1 MANFT
6 WTSTSTTAGNYSTA
20 SNWTPS
26 SGFSLNNAT
35 EDLFIGDGVITTSYT
50 ISMQTNT
57 GNTTP
62 LDLLTIQD
70 TNALFK
76 LDSTAAKTMTF
87 THDAGT
93 SGVVVT
99 AGTLSF
105 AGAGAGAQKI
115 VTNAVSVS
123 NTGSITSNAT
133 GTLTVAKTLALSA
146 GTISFASGLLAIGAT
161 TGTATVSGIGSLN
174 VSGGQLSLGTFNMS
188 AGTLTQSGG
197 LFTNS
202 GAATFSGGTETFSGT
217 ALFQAGTVNLNTAL
231 TLNAGTIQALT
242 GGGGI
247 SVASGTVITM
257 GGGTLDGTQGGVA
270 NAGTI
275 TGTGAV
281 LGAITG
287 AGTLLATGGTLEIGS
302 AQSNAS
308 PVWQIASAS
317 ALRFDANASADT
329 VTFNSTADGDLALN
343 GGAITFTD
351 TISGMNVGASAT
363 APTNFIDLLGT
374 AGVTISSGG
383 TVTGG
388 ATTDTIV
395 LSTGQTLT
403 LSGVVTNG
411 NSTWYAITKS
421 DGSGG
426 TELFLNSVICYAEG
440 TAILTDRGEVAVES
454 LQAGDRVI
462 TLQDGQPVPMAITWT
477 GNRHIDLL
485 GHPRPYTAAPV
496 RIRAGAFGDDLPR
509 RDLLVSPAHGIYVD
523 GKLVPANLL
532 INHMT
537 IVQDMDAA
545 SVSYH
550 HIELERHALILAEGL
565 TSESYL
571 DTGNRAYFDNAG
583 LAYVA
588 HPEFHVNAGLKT
600 WEDDACAPLAI
611 DAETVAP
618 IWHSLA
624 ARAETLGYS
633 RPALATTADAD
644 IFLEANGRRLRPV
657 ASADGRYSFMLPAG
671 TKALTLR
678 SRATAPAALNP
689 LSGDWRPLGVAVRGM
704 TLRAGDDHIVIP
716 ADHPGLTNGWHTV
729 ERNAED
735 LWRWTAGAAT
745 LPLPAIATPMM
756 LDIEIANTATYILAE
771 TVAEQRLAA

>member
-1 MANFT
+1 MASTFT
-6 WTSTSTTAGNYSTA
+6 WVNG
-20 SNWTPS
+20 
-26 SGFSLNNAT
+26 
-35 EDLFIGDGVITTSYT
+35 
-50 ISMQTNT
+50 
-57 GNTTP
+57 
-62 LDLLTIQD
+62 
-70 TNALFK
+70 
-76 LDSTAAKTMTF
+76 
-87 THDAGT
+87 
-93 SGVVVT
+93 
-99 AGTLSF
+99 
-105 AGAGAGAQKI
+105 
-115 VTNAVSVS
+115 
-123 NTGSITSNAT
+123 AT
-133 GTLTVAKTLALSA
+133 GTWANPADWTANSGTPTNTDTALFLNAGVATLAARPGTPETVNISNSGATLNISNTLTLNISSDANAALIMSA
-146 GTISFASGLLAIGAT
+146 GTINLTGLREFLNFNNATLSGGQINLSGSTTAISLLNNAGAFTLSGATITAGANKGEISIGTQISFASV
-161 TGTATVSGIGSLN
+161 VSGRFQITGLTAN
-174 VSGGQLSLGTFNMS
+174 VSAGKIVENTF
-188 AGTLTQSGG
+188 TQSGG
-197 LFTNS
+197 AL
-202 GAATFSGGTETFSGT
+202 AHSGGTINIAGAAIFSAGTDTFSGT
-217 ALFQAGTVNLNTAL
+217 ALFQAGTVSLNNTNGI
-231 TLNAGTIQALT
+231 TVNGGTVQALS

-247 SVASGTVITM
+247 AIASGTVITM

-302 AQSNAS
+302 AQSDAS

-440 TAILTDRGEVAVES
+440 TAILTERGEVAVES
-454 LQAGDRVI
+454 LQAGDRVV

-485 GHPRPYTAAPV
+485 AHPRPYTAAPV

-600 WEDDACAPLAI
+600 WEKDACAPLAI

-689 LSGDWRPLGVAVRGM
+689 LSGDWRPLGVAVRGI

-756 LDIEIANTATYILAE
+756 LDIEIAATATYVLANA
-771 TVAEQRLAA
+771 TADQRLAA

>member
-1 MANFT
+1 MASTFTWVNGATANWALAAAWTANSGTPGAADTVLFLNAGVASIAANFAAPET
-6 WTSTSTTAGNYSTA
+6 VNF
-20 SNWTPS
+20 SN
-26 SGFSLNNAT
+26 SGATLNINNTFSLN
-35 EDLFIGDGVITTSYT
+35 
-50 ISMQTNT
+50 
-57 GNTTP
+57 
-62 LDLLTIQD
+62 
-70 TNALFK
+70 
-76 LDSTAAKTMTF
+76 
-87 THDAGT
+87 
-93 SGVVVT
+93 
-99 AGTLSF
+99 
-105 AGAGAGAQKI
+105 
-115 VTNAVSVS
+115 VTNDA
-123 NTGSITSNAT
+123 NA
-133 GTLTVAKTLALSA
+133 ALIMSA
-146 GTISFASGLLAIGAT
+146 GTINLTGAREFLNFNN
-161 TGTATVSGIGSLN
+161 ATL
-174 VSGGQLSLGTFNMS
+174 SGGQINLSGSTSAISLLNNAGAFTLSGATITAGANKGEISIGTQISAASVVSGRFQITGLTANVS
-188 AGTLTQSGG
+188 AGSIVENTFTQSGG
-197 LFTNS
+197 NL
-202 GAATFSGGTETFSGT
+202 AHSGGTINIAGAAIFSAGTDTFSGT
-217 ALFQAGTVNLNTAL
+217 ALFQAGTVSLNNTNGI
-231 TLNAGTIQALT
+231 TVNGGTVQALS

-247 SVASGTVITM
+247 AIASGTVITM

-329 VTFNSTADGDLALN
+329 VTFKSTADGDLALN

-462 TLQDGQPVPMAITWT
+462 TLQDGHPVPMAITWT

>member
-1 MANFT
+1 VAGDEADI
-6 WTSTSTTAGNYSTA
+6 TSTSITTA
-20 SNWTPS
+20 
-26 SGFSLNNAT
+26 
-35 EDLFIGDGVITTSYT
+35 YT
-50 ISMQTNT
+50 ITLAGINPAS
-57 GNTTP
+57 GNLAQVVLSDSHAT
-62 LDLLTIQD
+62 LLGSGPATLNII
-70 TNALFK
+70 
-76 LDSTAAKTMTF
+76 S
-87 THDAGT
+87 AGT
-93 SGVVVT
+93 GGITMS
-99 AGTLSF
+99 AGTITIGSGTNKPENFNMETL
-105 AGAGAGAQKI
+105 AVTGGALNIGAGAGTGIGAF
-115 VTNAVSVS
+115 NVSGTTVS
-123 NTGSITSNAT
+123 LTGALVNLTSVGEININ
-133 GTLTVAKTLALSA
+133 
-146 GTISFASGLLAIGAT
+146 GTISSP
-161 TGTATVSGIGSLN
+161 S
-174 VSGGQLSLGTFNMS
+174 SGGGIINVVGSSGTLSLG
-188 AGTLTQSGG
+188 AGVVISGNTG
-197 LFTNS
+197 VVN
-202 GAATFSGGTETFSGT
+202 
-217 ALFQAGTVNLNTAL
+217 AGTV
-231 TLNAGTIQALT
+231 T
-242 GGGGI
+242 GVGKIGG
-247 SVASGTVITM
+247 AFSGSGKV
-257 GGGTLDGTQGGVA
+257 
-270 NAGTI
+270 
-275 TGTGAV
+275 
-281 LGAITG
+281 
-287 AGTLLATGGTLEIGS
+287 LATGGTLEISS

-317 ALRFDANASADT
+317 VLRFDANASNDT

-363 APTNFIDLLGT
+363 APTNFIDILGT
-374 AGVTISSGG
+374 AGVTITGGG

-388 ATTDTIV
+388 ATTDSIT
-395 LSTGQTLT
+395 LSTGQILT

-411 NSTWYAITKS
+411 NSTWYAIAKS

-426 TELFLNSVICYAEG
+426 TEIFLNSVICYAEG

-462 TLQDGQPVPMAITWT
+462 TLQDGQPVPMAIKWT

-485 GHPRPYTAAPV
+485 AHPRPYTAAPV

-509 RDLLVSPAHGIYVD
+509 RDLLVSPAHAIYVD

-600 WEDDACAPLAI
+600 WEEDACAPLAI

-618 IWHSLA
+618 IWHDLA
-624 ARAETLGYS
+624 ARAEALGYS

-678 SRATAPAALNP
+678 SRATAPADLNP

-716 ADHPGLTNGWHTV
+716 ADHPGLTQGWHT
-729 ERNAED
+729 AEKAGD
-735 LWRWTAGAAT
+735 SLWRWTSGAAQ
-745 LPLPAIATPMM
+745 LPLPAIAAPMM
-756 LDIEIANTATYILAE
+756 LDIDIANTATYVLAE
-771 TVAEQRLAA
+771 ATAEQRLAA